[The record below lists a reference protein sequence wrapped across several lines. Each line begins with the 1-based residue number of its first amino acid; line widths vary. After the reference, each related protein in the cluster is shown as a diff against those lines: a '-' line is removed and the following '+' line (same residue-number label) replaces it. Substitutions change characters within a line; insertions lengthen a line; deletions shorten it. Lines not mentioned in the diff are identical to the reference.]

1 MADKIYLIRHGETEW
16 TISGQHTGTTDIP
29 LTEKGK
35 EDAMKL
41 KRELQDVSFQLI
53 LSSPMQRAFNTCE
66 LAGFA
71 KQARLDPD
79 LVEWNYGEYEGLTTK
94 QIWKNDPH
102 WEIFAQGAPGG
113 ESVADVGARATH
125 ILAKLKSIHSSVA
138 LFSHGHFLRVLA
150 ARWLGL
156 PPNEGR
162 LFDLHPASISILG
175 IEHQHHV
182 IAQWNDTSYLKY

>member
-16 TISGQHTGTTDIP
+16 TSSGQHTGTTDIP

-125 ILAKLKSIHSSVA
+125 ILAQIEIHPQLCRP
-138 LFSHGHFLRVLA
+138 LFPWSFLACPGGPLA
-150 ARWLGL
+150 GFA
-156 PPNEGR
+156 PNEGR

>member
-1 MADKIYLIRHGETEW
+1 
-16 TISGQHTGTTDIP
+16 
-29 LTEKGK
+29 
-35 EDAMKL
+35 
-41 KRELQDVSFQLI
+41 
-53 LSSPMQRAFNTCE
+53 MQRAFNTCE

-125 ILAKLKSIHSSVA
+125 ILAKLKSIHNSVA

>member
-16 TISGQHTGTTDIP
+16 TISGQHTGTTDVP

-41 KRELQDVSFQLI
+41 KKELQDISFQLV

-71 KQARLDPD
+71 KQTQLDPD
-79 LVEWNYGEYEGLTTK
+79 LLEWNYGEYEGLTTK

-102 WEIFAQGAPGG
+102 WEIFTSGAPGG
-113 ESVADVGARATH
+113 ESIADVGARATH
-125 ILAKLKSIHSSVA
+125 ILAKLKSVHGTVA
-138 LFSHGHFLRVLA
+138 VFSHGHFLRALA

-156 PPNEGR
+156 PTNEGR

-175 IEHQHHV
+175 LEHQHHV
-182 IAQWNDTSYLKY
+182 ISQWNDTSYLKY

>member
-16 TISGQHTGTTDIP
+16 TSSGQHTGTTDIP

-125 ILAKLKSIHSSVA
+125 ILAKLKSIHNSVA